1 MTTVQDTPNGYIILT
16 GTAEWDEVAYCS
28 LCPQLGAASCGD
40 TIEQALDNL
49 DESIAVL
56 LEDLADLGTLEQVLT
71 TKGIAIQTGPIPA
84 DTDTVTAAVPIGKP
98 IRVYIH
104 QVPAP
109 VLAAV

>member
-1 MTTVQDTPNGYIILT
+1 MNAVQDLPNGYIILV
-16 GTAEWDEVAYCS
+16 GTAEWDEVAYASYCRE
-28 LCPQLGAASCGD
+28 LGAVSCAD
-40 TIEQALDNL
+40 TAEQALDNL

-71 TKGIAIQTGPIPA
+71 AKGIAVKTGPIPA
-84 DTDTVTAAVPIGKP
+84 DTDTVIASVPIGKT

>member
-1 MTTVQDTPNGYIILT
+1 MTTFQDTPNGYIILT

-28 LCPQLGAASCGD
+28 LCLQLGAASCGD
-40 TIEQALDNL
+40 TAEQALDNL

-56 LEDLADLGTLEQVLT
+56 LEDLADIGTLEQVLAE
-71 TKGIAIQTGPIPA
+71 KGIEVKIGPIPA
-84 DTDTVTAAVPIGKP
+84 DTDTVIASVPIGKT

-104 QVPAP
+104 QISAP

>member
-1 MTTVQDTPNGYIILT
+1 MTTLQSTPNGYIILT
-16 GTAEWDEVAYCS
+16 GYTEWDEVAYCS

-40 TIEQALDNL
+40 TAEQALDNL

-71 TKGIAIQTGPIPA
+71 AKGIAIQTGPIPA
-84 DTDTVTAAVPIGKP
+84 DTDTVIASVPIGKP

-109 VLAAV
+109 VAAAA